1 MPELSAGFDASINEL
16 LQQLSALTQS
26 FDAQNSHISHV
37 FDIVV
42 GDISR
47 LRREQS
53 ELEEKLD
60 CVIYVMQADLE
71 ELRSRSG
78 ASTRSIDMLVD
89 SVNELKKPVS
99 DIIAL
104 RSRGAGVLLGIGI
117 VGSAILWLV
126 EPFYQWYVEQNYAK
140 H

>member
-1 MPELSAGFDASINEL
+1 MPELSAHFEAQITEL
-16 LQQLSALTQS
+16 LQQLSALAQS
-26 FDAQNSHISHV
+26 FDAQNNHIAHV

-42 GDISR
+42 GDIGR
-47 LRREQS
+47 LRQEQV
-53 ELEEKLD
+53 EREEKLD
-60 CVIYVMQADLE
+60 CVIYVMHADLE
-71 ELRSRSG
+71 ELRTRSG
-78 ASTRSIDMLVD
+78 VSARSIEVLVE

-126 EPFYQWYVEQNYAK
+126 EPFYQWYIEQNYTK